1 MCKLVEMP
9 KTSSKAYNYRH
20 FTYEYFTVLVAYDK
34 ETDEIISIIIKDK
47 LDELS
52 VTMSNDGQALI
63 GFSNIAKFTTDE
75 IPRIENRLDIVGRMV
90 KKIKDAVDVS
100 CMQCSH
106 MWYKQDV
113 AWDDEY
119 CCICDI
125 DNHYIGYA
133 DEAKKN
139 HCNNFTRCEDDA

>member
-1 MCKLVEMP
+1 MP

-90 KKIKDAVDVS
+90 KKIKDAIDVS
-100 CMQCSH
+100 
-106 MWYKQDV
+106 
-113 AWDDEY
+113 
-119 CCICDI
+119 
-125 DNHYIGYA
+125 
-133 DEAKKN
+133 
-139 HCNNFTRCEDDA
+139 